1 MGRIIIVFTYSLFFC
16 FFGCNRIDRDDNWKV
31 SPLVV
36 KHIKRLEK
44 EHPGLSAAQFNKLPI
59 SPDSPHRFVYLSPS
73 ETGIDFQHIWDIQPK
88 HRDQLRNS
96 FIASGVAIGD
106 FDNDGL
112 ADVFLTRQKDGGRL
126 YRNLGDFHFEDVTEK
141 MGINPAG
148 MWSSGA
154 TFADI
159 NNDGWLDL
167 YVCGFDCP
175 NRLYINQRDKFT
187 EEAGVYGLDFHGAS
201 VVMSFADYDLD
212 GDLDGYLLT
221 NRLHPSDAIRN
232 VKILRQKNQPL
243 RVHPDSQEQAY
254 FIKTPQS
261 HPTVNSCRSI

>member
-44 EHPGLSAAQFNKLPI
+44 EHPGLSAAQFNKLTI
-59 SPDSPHRFVYLSPS
+59 SPDSTHRFVYLSPS

-141 MGINPAG
+141 NG
-148 MWSSGA
+148 
-154 TFADI
+154 
-159 NNDGWLDL
+159 
-167 YVCGFDCP
+167 
-175 NRLYINQRDKFT
+175 
-187 EEAGVYGLDFHGAS
+187 H
-201 VVMSFADYDLD
+201 
-212 GDLDGYLLT
+212 
-221 NRLHPSDAIRN
+221 
-232 VKILRQKNQPL
+232 
-243 RVHPDSQEQAY
+243 
-254 FIKTPQS
+254 
-261 HPTVNSCRSI
+261 